1 MFSHLG
7 RTLLISG
14 FWTFTFCSLQPA
26 VEAQQLGTI
35 TGTVKDPTGSV
46 VPDVKVQA
54 KNNAT
59 NLTVSE
65 TTRTNGL
72 YLISNLPA
80 GTYEVSFTKV
90 GFNTEQHPEV
100 LVQGDR
106 TATVDGSLQIGRASS
121 TVEVSAT
128 PLRNQVDTTNGYI
141 VDELTITRTPLG
153 TGSFTQLAILSPGVS
168 ADFLNGSGSNAGLG
182 NQSIFANGQRDT
194 SNSFSLNGVST
205 NNLFNGKSSSQ
216 VASNRFVLNT
226 GENFTSSGGD
236 IATSTS
242 VYDAIGQSLPTPA
255 PESLQEIR
263 VDTSMYDAS
272 QGANSGAH
280 IGLTTKSGTNEFH
293 GQLYE
298 YFQNNALNAAPT
310 FRNSDPTI
318 SERDKVPVLHS
329 NRFGATLG
337 GPIKKDKLFFFT
349 SYQGTRLTDELQ
361 SAQGVTVPQYLTD
374 DRSPAGLV
382 AAANASFPGT
392 NLTVGQLDPTAIRI
406 LQAKVNGQYLIPSAN
421 IDLNTANTLGYNAFI
436 QGPAATANYDQ
447 GSVAVDYNVNDLD
460 RLSVKYFVQN
470 DPTTSP
476 FSNQSNALG
485 FPQALDSGAQS
496 ASIDNS
502 VILSPRLTWEQRIGF
517 VRERAFSHTSQELSA
532 QDVGINIFGNTRFPG
547 ITIQSSDGNLGN
559 SFGFGPSN
567 NFANAGFFQNN
578 WEYGSTLGWQVGRHN
593 VNVGFTWDYTQE
605 NVINQNNQ
613 VAGLSFNDFT
623 TFITG
628 QLQVGPFRSYLFN
641 GSSNRYY
648 RSNTGGAFINDQYKL
663 RSNLSISVGL
673 RFDYDGPLSEKY
685 GNLSNFYSNLYDY
698 NASTDTIV
706 NSGVVFAGN
715 NRNFGTPGISDS
727 TLKANQ
733 WGFAPRIG
741 IAWSPTS
748 KLTVRTGF
756 GLYYDRGEFFS
767 ELSPSAGGGYNGP
780 FGVTLQPPFV
790 LPVTVADG
798 APFSQPFGSTP
809 PSPPPTSAAAFQALL
824 PNIAQLTSG
833 NFAPG
838 NYFGPYAFGAY
849 AGSNKLPYSENW
861 TFGLQYE
868 PVNNLLLDIAYVGN
882 RGVHQVLP
890 IPFNQPGIATPSH
903 PINGQIYSYGYN
915 ATNSA
920 GQVSQYEPI
929 ASYTGGNTDLRVPY
943 VGYSPN
949 SVLYKAE
956 GVSSYN
962 SLQIQVRKRLSKGL
976 QLTASY
982 TWSHSLDEQS
992 GLGLFYNGN
1001 DPLDPHSAYGNSDF
1015 DRTHVFIVN
1024 YLYQIPEFRSGN
1036 RLLTKAASGWF
1047 IAGQTVA
1054 QSGQPYNVYDYT
1066 GSVGSLYYSNNDGI
1080 TNPTV
1085 PLRGGVTVSQAELQG
1100 NNPNPGRPVL
1110 DKNAFTIPTLAPGQ
1124 GGVPPCD
1131 PQGICDTFESG
1142 YGNGGRN
1149 IFRGPFQTRFDTSV
1163 GKEFAFRER
1172 YKFRISAD
1180 AFNIFNHPSYDT
1192 PNNDVSFYKFG
1203 NPPTLYNPPH
1213 GSLGVIQHTIGS
1225 PRFLQLQAHF
1235 VF

>member
-1 MFSHLG
+1 MLSYTR
-7 RTLLISG
+7 RTLLTGI
-14 FWTFTFCSLQPA
+14 FVALSLVGLDPCIQ
-26 VEAQQLGTI
+26 AQQLGTV
-35 TGTVKDPTGSV
+35 TGAVKDASGAL
-46 VPDVKVQA
+46 VPDVAVQVR
-54 KNNAT
+54 NTST
-59 NLTVSE
+59 NLTVSA
-65 TTRTNGL
+65 TTTSNGL

-80 GTYEVSFTKV
+80 GQYGVTFTKA
-90 GFNTEQHPEV
+90 GFNTEQHSEV

-106 TATVDGSLQIGRASS
+106 TVTVNASLQVGGTSS
-121 TVEVSAT
+121 TVEVTAT
-128 PLRNQVDTTNGYI
+128 PLRNEVDTTNGYI
-141 VDELTITRTPLG
+141 VDELTIARTPLG

-168 ADFLNGSGSNAGLG
+168 ADFLNGSGTNAGLG

-216 VASNRFVLNT
+216 VSGNRFVLNT

-293 GQLYE
+293 GQVYE
-298 YFQNNALNAAPT
+298 YFQNNALNAAPA
-310 FRNSDPTI
+310 FRNSDPSI
-318 SERDKVPVLHS
+318 SEKDKVPVLHS
-329 NRFGATLG
+329 NRFGATFD

-349 SYQGTRLTDELQ
+349 SYQGTRVTDQLQ
-361 SAQGVTVPQYLTD
+361 SAQSVTVPQFLTD
-374 DRSPAGLV
+374 DRSASGLV
-382 AAANASFPGT
+382 AAANASFGT
-392 NLTVGQLDPTAIRI
+392 SLTVSQVDPTALKL
-406 LQAKVNGQYLIPSAN
+406 LQAKVSGGHYLIPSAN
-421 IDLNTANTLGYNAFI
+421 IDPTTASTLGYNAFI

-447 GSVAVDYNVNDLD
+447 GSVGIDYNISNSD
-460 RLSVKYFVQN
+460 RLSVKYFTQN

-485 FPQALDSGAQS
+485 FPQSLDSGAQT

-502 VILSPRLTWEQRIGF
+502 VILSPHLTWEQRIGF
-517 VRERAFSHTSQELSA
+517 VRERAFSHTSQQISA
-532 QDVGINIFGNTRFPG
+532 QQAGIDIFGNTRFPG
-547 ITIQSSDGNLGN
+547 ISISTADSTLGN
-559 SFGFGPSN
+559 GFSFGPSN

-578 WEYGSTLGWQVGRHN
+578 WEYGTTLGWQVGRHN
-593 VNVGFTWDYTQE
+593 VNIGFNWDYTQE

-613 VAGLSFNDFT
+613 VAGLSFADFT
-623 TFITG
+623 TFLTG
-628 QLQVGPFRSYLFN
+628 TIQTGPFRSYLFT

-648 RSNTGGAFINDQYKL
+648 RSNTGGAFINDQYKV
-663 RSNLSISVGL
+663 RSNLSISLGL
-673 RFDYDGPLSEKY
+673 RYDYDGPLSEKY
-685 GNLSNFYSNLYDY
+685 GNLSNFYPNLYNYD
-698 NASTDTIV
+698 AATDTIV

-715 NRNFGTPGISDS
+715 NKNFGTHGVNDS
-727 TLKANQ
+727 TIKANQ
-733 WGFAPRIG
+733 WGFAPRVG
-741 IAWSPTS
+741 IAWSPTT
-748 KLTVRTGF
+748 KVTVRTGY

-790 LPVTVADG
+790 LPVTVADN
-798 APFSQPFGSTP
+798 ASFSQPFGPTKP
-809 PSPPPTSAAAFQALL
+809 APPPTSAAAFQALL

-838 NYFGPYAFGAY
+838 NYFGPYAFGGYDA
-849 AGSNKLPYSENW
+849 SNKLPYSENW
-861 TFGLQYE
+861 TFDLQLQ
-868 PVNNLLLDIAYVGN
+868 PVNNLLFDMSYVGN
-882 RGVHQVLP
+882 RGVHNVLP

-915 ATNSA
+915 VNT
-920 GQVSQYEPI
+920 YEPI

-962 SLQIQVRKRLSKGL
+962 AFQLQIRKRMSNGL

-1001 DPLDPHSAYGNSDF
+1001 DPLNPHSGYASSDF

-1024 YLYQIPEFRSGN
+1024 YLYQVPQFKTGRN
-1036 RLLTKAASGWF
+1036 LLNKAVSGWF
-1047 IAGQTVA
+1047 ISGQTIA

-1066 GSVGSLYYSNNDGI
+1066 GSIASQYYSNNDGI

-1085 PLRGGVTVSQAELQG
+1085 PLKAGATVGSAQLQG
-1100 NNPNPGRPVL
+1100 TLGPNPGRPVL

-1124 GGVPPCD
+1124 NGVPPCD
-1131 PQGICDTFESG
+1131 SQGVCDTFESS

-1149 IFRGPFQTRFDTSV
+1149 IFRGPFQFRWDTSV
-1163 GKEFAFRER
+1163 GKEFAIRER
-1172 YKFRISAD
+1172 YRLRLSID
-1180 AFNIFNHPSYDT
+1180 AFNLLNHPSYDT
-1192 PNNDVSFYKFG
+1192 PNNDVSFYRFG
-1203 NPPTLYNPPH
+1203 NPPSLYSTPH
-1213 GSLGVIQHTIGS
+1213 GSLGIIQHTIGS
-1225 PRFLQLQAHF
+1225 PRFIQLQAHF

>member
-1 MFSHLG
+1 MPG
-7 RTLLISG
+7 VT
-14 FWTFTFCSLQPA
+14 
-26 VEAQQLGTI
+26 
-35 TGTVKDPTGSV
+35 
-46 VPDVKVQA
+46 VQA
-54 KNNAT
+54 KSIAT

-65 TTRTNGL
+65 TTKGNGL
-72 YLISNLPA
+72 YLIPSLPA
-80 GTYEVSFTKV
+80 GLYEVTFAKTGFT
-90 GFNTEQHPEV
+90 TERHSQI
-100 LVQGDR
+100 LVEGDR
-106 TATVDGSLQIGRASS
+106 TATVDGSLQVGTTSS

-128 PLRNQVDTTNGYI
+128 PLRNEVDTTNGYV
-141 VDELTITRTPLG
+141 VDELTISRTPLG

-182 NQSIFANGQRDT
+182 NQSIFANGQRDS

-216 VASNRFVLNT
+216 VAGNRFVLNT

-280 IGLTTKSGTNEFH
+280 IGLTTKSGTNQFH

-310 FRNSDPTI
+310 FRNSDPAI
-318 SERDKVPVLHS
+318 AEKDKVPVLHS
-329 NRFGATLG
+329 NRFGATFG

-382 AAANASFPGT
+382 NAANASFPGA
-392 NLTVGQLDPTAIRI
+392 NLTISQLDPTAVHL
-406 LQAKVNGQYLIPSAN
+406 LQTKVNGQYLIPSAN
-421 IDLNTANTLGYNAFI
+421 LDLNTANSLGYNAFI

-447 GSVAVDYNVNDLD
+447 GSASIDYNVSNFD
-460 RLSVKYFVQN
+460 RLSVKYFIQN

-485 FPQALDSGAQS
+485 FPQTLASGAQS
-496 ASIDNS
+496 ASIENT
-502 VILSPRLTWEQRIGF
+502 VILSPRLTWEQRVGF
-517 VRERAFSHTSQELSA
+517 VRERAFSHTSQAITAPEA
-532 QDVGINIFGNTRFPG
+532 GIDIFGNPRFPG
-547 ITIQSSDGNLGN
+547 ISITTSDSNLGN
-559 SFGFGPSN
+559 GFSFGPSN

-605 NVINQNNQ
+605 NVLNQNNQ

-623 TFITG
+623 TFLTG
-628 QLQVGPFRSYLFN
+628 QIQTGPFRSYLFN

-673 RFDYDGPLSEKY
+673 RFDYDGPLTEKY
-685 GNLSNFYSNLYDY
+685 GNLSNFYPNLYNYDA
-698 NASTDTIV
+698 NTDTII

-715 NRNFGTPGISDS
+715 NKSFGTPGVSDS
-727 TLKANQ
+727 TMKANQ

-741 IAWSPTS
+741 IAWSPVGNVTI
-748 KLTVRTGF
+748 RTGF

-798 APFSQPFGSTP
+798 ASFSQPFGTTP
-809 PSPPPTSAAAFQALL
+809 PSPPPASAAAFQALL

-833 NFAPG
+833 NYAPG

-849 AGSNKLPYSENW
+849 DASNKLPYSENW
-861 TFGLQYE
+861 TFDVQYQ
-868 PVNNLLLDIAYVGN
+868 PVNNLLLDVSYVGN

-915 ATNSA
+915 ATNAA
-920 GQVSQYEPI
+920 GQVNQYEPI
-929 ASYTGGNTDLRVPY
+929 FSYTGGNTDLRVPY

-962 SLQIQVRKRLSKGL
+962 ALQVQLRKRLSYGL

-1001 DPLDPHSAYGNSDF
+1001 DPLDPHSGYGSSDF

-1024 YLYQIPEFRSGN
+1024 YLYQIPELKTGS
-1036 RLLTKAASGWF
+1036 RLFNKAASGWF
-1047 IAGQTVA
+1047 LAGQTIA

-1066 GSVGSLYYSNNDGI
+1066 GSVASLYYSNNDGI

-1085 PLRGGVTVSQAELQG
+1085 PLKPGVTVSQAVLQSG
-1100 NNPNPGRPVL
+1100 GNPNPGLPVL

-1124 GGVPPCD
+1124 DGVPPCD
-1131 PQGICDTFESG
+1131 SQGICDTFESA

-1149 IFRGPFQTRFDTSV
+1149 IFRGPFQLRFDTSV
-1163 GKEFAFRER
+1163 GKEFAMGER
-1172 YKFRISAD
+1172 YKLRLSVD
-1180 AFNIFNHPSYDT
+1180 GFNIFNHPSYDT
-1192 PNNDVSFYKFG
+1192 PNNNVSFYRFG
-1203 NPPTLYNPPH
+1203 NPPTPYSTPH
-1213 GSLGVIQHTIGS
+1213 GSLGIIQHTIGS
-1225 PRFLQLQAHF
+1225 PRFLQIQAHF